1 MKKNALLI
9 ALVLLLAAAGAALY
23 YFHGKHAG
31 TAGNGGRRAMD
42 GSRALP
48 VQAAI
53 ARRGDID
60 VVLSAL
66 GTVTARNTA
75 LVQPRVSGQLV
86 HIRFREGQQVKAG
99 DVLAEIDPRPYQVL
113 LDQATGQLARDQAL
127 LADAKLDLQR
137 YRGMLAK
144 DSIPRQQVDTQQA
157 LVEQYQGTVQSD
169 QAQVDNAKLQLGF
182 TQITAPI
189 SGRLGLRQV
198 DVGNMVQTTGTTGL
212 VYITQTQPIAVVFAV
227 PADNIVSVTSRLLA
241 GKTLHV
247 EIWNRDGTSK
257 LATGKLL
264 TADNQI
270 DTATGTVKL
279 KAEFANADNALFPNQ
294 FVNVNLRVATISG
307 ATLVPVAA
315 IQRGTQGT
323 FVYVIDGADQSVSV
337 RPVKLGPVTADTV
350 AIASGLAVGE
360 QVVTDGAD
368 KLRQGAKV
376 AVASAVQ
383 PEPDRNS
390 LSNGEPH
397 GGVKRH
403 HGDQQRGASGVGPKA
418 GE

>member
-1 MKKNALLI
+1 MKKKALWI
-9 ALVLLLAAAGAALY
+9 SLVLLLAAGTAALY
-23 YFHGKHAG
+23 YFHGKHSGG
-31 TAGNGGRRAMD
+31 TFQGGRQAFD
-42 GSRALP
+42 GSRSLP
-48 VQAAI
+48 VQAAV

-86 HIRFREGQQVKAG
+86 HILFREGQLVKAG

-113 LDQATGQLARDQAL
+113 LDQAVGQLARDQAL
-127 LADAKLDLQR
+127 LADAKLDLER
-137 YRGMLAK
+137 YRGMLVK
-144 DSIPRQQVDTQQA
+144 ESIPRQQFDTQQA
-157 LVEQYQGTVQSD
+157 LVEQYKGTVQAD
-169 QAQVDNAKLQLGF
+169 QGQVDSAGLQLGF
-182 TQITAPI
+182 TKITAPI

-198 DVGNMVQTTGTTGL
+198 DVGNMVQTTSTTGL
-212 VYITQTQPIAVVFAV
+212 VYITQTQPIAVVFAI
-227 PADNIVSVTSRLLA
+227 PADNIAAVTSRLLA
-241 GKTLHV
+241 GKTLKV
-247 EIWNRDGTSK
+247 DIWNRDGTTR

-264 TADNQI
+264 TVDNQI
-270 DTATGTVKL
+270 DPTTGTVKL
-279 KAEFANADNALFPNQ
+279 KAEFANADNLLFPNQ
-294 FVNVNLRVATISG
+294 FVNANLRVETISG

-337 RPVKLGPVTADTV
+337 RPVRLGPTTADTV
-350 AIASGLAVGE
+350 AIESGLAMGE

-376 AVASAVQ
+376 EVAS
-383 PEPDRNS
+383 PEQRQPDRNS
-390 LSNGEPH
+390 PPNGEPH
-397 GGVKRH
+397 GVVKRQR
-403 HGDQQRGASGVGPKA
+403 GDQQRGASGVGPKA